1 MSVLRAFRF
10 SEQKYILEDIK
21 NQYLSCRTRY
31 NRTYYIFGIPNT
43 MIKQFKKHIELI
55 TLKENNIKLIVTN
68 GNKSKMFIK
77 KDMSEKIKANFSL
90 ILFVLVLYLLVY
102 DKYSQPL
109 NSFIDFL

>member
-21 NQYLSCRTRY
+21 NQYLSCRT
-31 NRTYYIFGIPNT
+31 YYIFGIPNT
-43 MIKQFKKHIELI
+43 MIKQFKKHIEHIELI